1 MPTRRTLIKA
11 TAAAGLLA
19 PFAGFAASTAKAQGG
34 ALFRFGIVADP
45 QYAPFPPKPG
55 GTRYY
60 ANSLWKL
67 TEAIESFN
75 KQDLEFVVT
84 LGDIIDRHWD
94 SFGDILPI
102 YDRLRHDHFFVLGN
116 HDYEVGQD
124 YLRSVVRTVGMPKPY
139 YDFTGGGYR
148 FIVLDGNDVSL
159 FAPPAGD
166 PRLEIAAARLAKL
179 REAGAPNAHNW
190 NGSLSDVQ
198 FSWLGEALDRARS
211 AGEKVIVLSHYPV
224 YPHDMHNLWD
234 SERIVELLTSHE
246 HVVAFFNGH
255 KHAGNYGEISGKH
268 FVNFQGMVETPAHNA
283 FAIVTVYE
291 NRLEIAGFG
300 REPSR
305 SLRLPE
311 TRGA

>member
-1 MPTRRTLIKA
+1 L
-11 TAAAGLLA
+11 
-19 PFAGFAASTAKAQGG
+19 
-34 ALFRFGIVADP
+34 
-45 QYAPFPPKPG
+45 
-55 GTRYY
+55 
-60 ANSLWKL
+60 
-67 TEAIESFN
+67 
-75 KQDLEFVVT
+75 
-84 LGDIIDRHWD
+84 
-94 SFGDILPI
+94 
-102 YDRLRHDHFFVLGN
+102 
-116 HDYEVGQD
+116 
-124 YLRSVVRTVGMPKPY
+124 VVRTVGMPKPY

-255 KHAGNYGEISGKH
+255 NHAGNYGEISGKH